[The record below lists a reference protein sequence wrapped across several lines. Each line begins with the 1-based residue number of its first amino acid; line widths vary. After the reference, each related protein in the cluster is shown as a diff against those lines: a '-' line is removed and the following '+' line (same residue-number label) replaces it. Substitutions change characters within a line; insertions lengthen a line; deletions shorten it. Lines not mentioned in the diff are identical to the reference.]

1 MPFHLN
7 VSNDGIVFQNYIQKA
22 CMPSKH
28 VDDILYEI
36 KELFIIPDLN
46 CQLYSNAINLFL
58 KSRTQYD
65 LLAREPSAKY
75 AVNDYIDLI
84 NRIKIIDEVP
94 KGNKIERIAQV
105 HQYLT
110 SQISGEVIKKDQ
122 LWLRL
127 VFIRIK
133 KNLNNSLHQ
142 MII

>member
-1 MPFHLN
+1 M
-7 VSNDGIVFQNYIQKA
+7 
-22 CMPSKH
+22 
-28 VDDILYEI
+28 
-36 KELFIIPDLN
+36 
-46 CQLYSNAINLFL
+46 
-58 KSRTQYD
+58 
-65 LLAREPSAKY
+65 LLSAKY

-94 KGNKIERIAQV
+94 KGNKIERSAQV
-105 HQYLT
+105 PQYLT

-127 VFIRIK
+127 VFIKIK